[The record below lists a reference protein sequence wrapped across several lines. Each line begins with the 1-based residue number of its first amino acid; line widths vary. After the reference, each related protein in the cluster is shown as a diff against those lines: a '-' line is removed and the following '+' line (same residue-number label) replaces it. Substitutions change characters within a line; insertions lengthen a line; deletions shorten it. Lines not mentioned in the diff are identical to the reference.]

1 MFFLDAL
8 YTHRQPVA
16 GISTLLSFKT
26 WVLFKGTSWVPL
38 PCPPFSDV
46 FFAGLSPRPPHLWLE
61 ETKNGT
67 FFLKG

>member
-46 FFAGLSPRPPHLWLE
+46 FLQGFPPGHPTFGLKRPKMEPS
-61 ETKNGT
+61 
-67 FFLKG
+67 F